1 MVDVPFPFGD
11 NDGAAFD
18 DIDAFAPDRFD
29 GDETFEITEGMS
41 VERRSGE

>member
-18 DIDAFAPDRFD
+18 DIDAFVPDH
-29 GDETFEITEGMS
+29 IHNA
-41 VERRSGE
+41 RRS